1 MIVEGIVTTERPD
14 GSMHASPIGPWLDP
28 RTDSWSF
35 RPFQSSQT
43 FANMHRSGR
52 CVFHLIDDALILV
65 EALRSLADHRPHRYH
80 PDFGHVL
87 EDCCS
92 WYAFSIDSWDLSQPR
107 AVAQGRKRHHQQQR
121 PFRGWNRAAHGIL
134 EGAVLFSRLSLL
146 GADEVQRQ
154 FTPWIPIIRK
164 TGGEGELQALDL
176 LLNMLP
182 SADCVDPADATRRLD
197 QDLARDEGSE

>member
-14 GSMHASPIGPWLDP
+14 GSMHASPIGPWVDP
-28 RTDSWSF
+28 STDSWSF

-65 EALRSLADHRPHRYH
+65 EALRSMADVRPHRYH
-80 PDFGHVL
+80 ADFGHVL
-87 EDCCS
+87 DDCCS
-92 WYAFSIDSWDLSQPR
+92 WFAFSLDSWDLSQPR
-107 AVAQGRKRHHQQQR
+107 AVAQGTMRHHQQQR

-154 FTPWIPIIRK
+154 FSPWIPIIRK
-164 TGGEGELQALDL
+164 TGGDGELQALSL
-176 LLNMLP
+176 LLGMLP
-182 SADCVDPADATRRLD
+182 STEPSDRAESTRRL
-197 QDLARDEGSE
+197 AGGEGRE

>member
-1 MIVEGIVTTERPD
+1 VIVEGIVTTERPD
-14 GSMHASPIGPWLDP
+14 GSMHASPIGPWVDP
-28 RTDSWSF
+28 STDRWSF

-65 EALRSLADHRPHRYH
+65 ESLRSMADVRPHRYH
-80 PDFGHVL
+80 ADFGHVL

-92 WYAFSIDSWDLSQPR
+92 WFAFSLDSWDLSQPR
-107 AVAQGRKRHHQQQR
+107 AVAQGSKRHQQQQR

-146 GADEVQRQ
+146 GVDEVQRQ
-154 FTPWIPIIRK
+154 FAPWIPIIRK

-176 LLNMLP
+176 LLGMLP
-182 SADCVDPADATRRLD
+182 STEPDGQTESPRL
-197 QDLARDEGSE
+197 LAGDDEKV

>member
-1 MIVEGIVTTERPD
+1 
-14 GSMHASPIGPWLDP
+14 
-28 RTDSWSF
+28 
-35 RPFQSSQT
+35 
-43 FANMHRSGR
+43 MHRSGR

-80 PDFGHVL
+80 PDIGHVL

-92 WYAFSIDSWDLSQPR
+92 WYAFSIDSWDLSEPR

>member
-1 MIVEGIVTTERPD
+1 
-14 GSMHASPIGPWLDP
+14 
-28 RTDSWSF
+28 
-35 RPFQSSQT
+35 
-43 FANMHRSGR
+43 MHRSGR

-92 WYAFSIDSWDLSQPR
+92 WYAFSIDSWDLSEPR